1 LSRGRDEPQRGQRSI
16 IRARDVLWRSP
27 QVVGAAVD
35 HLRRGARILEELV
48 RGDRLCLVGAEY
60 SIESGKVDFMN
71 ER

>member
-1 LSRGRDEPQRGQRSI
+1 LSRGRDEPQRGKRSI
-16 IRARDVLWRSP
+16 IRARGTLRRSR
-27 QVVGAAVD
+27 QGVGAAAD

-48 RGDRLCLVGAEY
+48 RGDWLCLVGAEY